1 MTDYEKI
8 SQDFMEK
15 QDVTIIKEFIGLK
28 RYFQDDSEPRNVWKI
43 TVTRRGENSIG
54 FDFGDSL
61 ANSNIPIKSVESGNG
76 IRVSG
81 PAGVKICFTHDDKA
95 ARESYRV
102 YCRKQGMITP
112 PSDYD
117 ILACI
122 ASDAYLESDDEYQFC
137 LDYRYDV
144 PKSWDEY
151 KALRDTYEKSKRQAT
166 QIKRLFS
173 DCLDELWE
181 IA

>member
-1 MTDYEKI
+1 
-8 SQDFMEK
+8 
-15 QDVTIIKEFIGLK
+15 
-28 RYFQDDSEPRNVWKI
+28 
-43 TVTRRGENSIG
+43 
-54 FDFGDSL
+54 
-61 ANSNIPIKSVESGNG
+61 
-76 IRVSG
+76 
-81 PAGVKICFTHDDKA
+81 
-95 ARESYRV
+95 
-102 YCRKQGMITP
+102 MITP

-137 LDYRYDV
+137 LDYGYDV